1 MVEQQVVENLWLIIG
16 VGCIMM
22 CPMVF
27 GAITMIKS
35 LEASKMWW
43 ED

>member
-1 MVEQQVVENLWLIIG
+1 MIEHQLIENFFLIIG
-16 VGCIMM
+16 IGCLMM